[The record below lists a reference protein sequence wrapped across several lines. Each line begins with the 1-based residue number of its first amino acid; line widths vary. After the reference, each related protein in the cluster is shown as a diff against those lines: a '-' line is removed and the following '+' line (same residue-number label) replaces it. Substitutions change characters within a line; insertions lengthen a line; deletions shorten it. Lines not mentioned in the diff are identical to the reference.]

1 MPSPFAQTYN
11 SPADVLFA
19 ANVDGILLTQCI
31 KVPEPTT
38 ITKPR
43 NRKVVK
49 RVKLPPI
56 VTSKSIQSIP

>member
-1 MPSPFAQTYN
+1 MPSPFNQTYN
-11 SPADVLFA
+11 SVADVLFA
-19 ANVDGILLTQCI
+19 ANVGPIMLTQCI

-38 ITKPR
+38 IPKPR

-56 VTSKSIQSIP
+56 VTSKSVP